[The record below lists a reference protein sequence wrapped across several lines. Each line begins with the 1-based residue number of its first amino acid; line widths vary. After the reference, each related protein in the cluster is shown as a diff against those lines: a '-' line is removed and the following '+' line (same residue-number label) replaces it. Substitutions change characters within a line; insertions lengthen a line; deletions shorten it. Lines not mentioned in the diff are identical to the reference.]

1 MMRIVNWHS
10 GHLKI
15 VELLGDLL
23 ASLPDKELLA
33 FQDRR
38 LKLLKAKET
47 RDSLKLA
54 KEPLAQP
61 IVIRCKV
68 SGPCRCQ
75 VASINEMCQVAD
87 TTIPALYSRA
97 GIPGKPQGKHGVC
110 TSNWLCFDK
119 ASIRFLCFADPNL
132 SILSP
137 SLHDMQATCS

>member
-61 IVIRCKV
+61 IVIRC
-68 SGPCRCQ
+68 
-75 VASINEMCQVAD
+75 
-87 TTIPALYSRA
+87 
-97 GIPGKPQGKHGVC
+97 
-110 TSNWLCFDK
+110 
-119 ASIRFLCFADPNL
+119 
-132 SILSP
+132 
-137 SLHDMQATCS
+137 